1 MKRMIAVW
9 LALIGVGSS
18 AAAGYAQEQKKDQ
31 KPVTLKSILLEQLRS
46 THNKKEW
53 FVDAMTAVNGLTP
66 EQASWKDGKGNHSA
80 GQLTYH
86 LVFWNQRELTKFK
99 GDKPLKFSGNNE
111 ETFDNF
117 DAKQWSTIVKQL
129 DEVMTEWEKAVE
141 VADEKKLAAWYDDIA
156 HIGTH
161 NAYHIGQI
169 VFVRKEQGSWDPDKG
184 VK

>member
-86 LVFWNQRELTKFK
+86 LVFWNRRSLAKFK
-99 GDKPLKFSGNNE
+99 GEPAAKFSGNNE
-111 ETFDNF
+111 ETFDSF
-117 DAKQWSTIVKQL
+117 DAKTWSATVRQL
-129 DEVMTEWEKAVE
+129 DEVMTELEKLVE
-141 VADEKKLAAWYDDIA
+141 NADENQL
-156 HIGTH
+156 
-161 NAYHIGQI
+161 
-169 VFVRKEQGSWDPDKG
+169 KG

>member
-9 LALIGVGSS
+9 LALIGVGLS

-31 KPVTLKSILLEQLRS
+31 KPVTLKSVLLEQLRS
-46 THNKKEW
+46 THNRKEW

-86 LVFWNQRELTKFK
+86 LVFWNRRSLAKFK
-99 GDKPLKFSGNNE
+99 GEPETKFSGNNE
-111 ETFDNF
+111 ETFDSF
-117 DAKQWSTIVKQL
+117 DAKTWSSTVRQL
-129 DEVMTEWEKAVE
+129 DEVMTELERVVE
-141 VADEKKLAAWYDDIA
+141 NADEAQLKVWASEIA

-169 VFVRKEQGSWDPDKG
+169 VYIRRLQGSWDAEKG

>member
-1 MKRMIAVW
+1 MKRMIAVGI
-9 LALIGVGSS
+9 ALIGAGLIAVG
-18 AAAGYAQEQKKDQ
+18 GYAQEQKKEETPA
-31 KPVTLKSILLEQLRS
+31 KLKGILLEHLRS
-46 THNKKEW
+46 THNRKEW

-86 LVFWNQRELTKFK
+86 LVFWNRRSLAKFK
-99 GDKPLKFSGNNE
+99 GEPEAKFSGNNE
-111 ETFDNF
+111 ETFESF
-117 DAKQWSTIVKQL
+117 DAKTWSATVRQL
-129 DEVMTEWEKAVE
+129 DEVMTELERVVE
-141 VADEKKLAAWYDDIA
+141 NADENQVKVWASEIA

-169 VFVRKEQGSWDPDKG
+169 VYIRRLQGSWDAEKG

>member
-1 MKRMIAVW
+1 MKRMIAVGM
-9 LALIGVGSS
+9 ALIGMALG
-18 AAAGYAQEQKKDQ
+18 AAAGYAQEQKKEE
-31 KPVTLKSILLEQLRS
+31 KPATLKSVLLEQLRS
-46 THNKKEW
+46 THNRKEW

-86 LVFWNQRELTKFK
+86 LVFWNRRSLAKFK
-99 GDKPLKFSGNNE
+99 GEPEAKFNGNNE
-111 ETFDNF
+111 ETFDSF
-117 DAKQWSTIVKQL
+117 DAKTWSATVRQL
-129 DEVMTEWEKAVE
+129 DEVMTELERVVE
-141 VADEKKLAAWYDDIA
+141 NADENQVKVWASEIA

-169 VFVRKEQGSWDPDKG
+169 VYIRRLQGSWDAEKG

>member
-1 MKRMIAVW
+1 MRRMIAVGM
-9 LALIGVGSS
+9 ALIAVALSAVG
-18 AAAGYAQEQKKDQ
+18 GYTQEPKKEE
-31 KPVTLKSILLEQLRS
+31 KPVTLKSVLLEQLRS

-66 EQASWKDGKGNHSA
+66 AQASWKDGKGNHSA

-86 LVFWNQRELTKFK
+86 LVFWNRRSLAKFK
-99 GDKPLKFSGNNE
+99 GESATRFSGNNE
-111 ETFDNF
+111 ETFDSF
-117 DAKQWSTIVKQL
+117 DAKTWSATVRQL
-129 DEVMTEWEKAVE
+129 DEVMTELEKLVE
-141 VADEKKLAAWYDDIA
+141 NADENQLKGWASEIA

-169 VFVRKEQGSWDPDKG
+169 VYIRRLQGSWDAEKG

>member
-1 MKRMIAVW
+1 MRRV
-9 LALIGVGSS
+9 LAAMMVIGFGLS
-18 AAAGYAQEQKKDQ
+18 AACHAQEQKKQ
-31 KPVTLKSILLEQLRS
+31 EKPATLKSILLEQLRS
-46 THNKKEW
+46 THTKKEW

-86 LVFWNQRELTKFK
+86 LVFWNQRELAKFK
-99 GDKPLKFSGNNE
+99 GEPESKFSGNNE
-111 ETFDNF
+111 ETFEKF
-117 DAKQWSTIVKQL
+117 DAKTWSATVKQL
-129 DEVMTEWEKAVE
+129 DEVMSELEKVVE
-141 VADEKKLAAWYDDIA
+141 NAKDEQLNAWASEIA

-169 VFVRKEQGSWDPDKG
+169 VYIRRLQGSWDAEKG